1 VASELADASAMSR
14 GRRRPTAAA
23 RRPPRAVAAPAQP
36 HASISA
42 KLARGVRVQAIDALR
57 GAAICLMLIYH
68 ACFDLRYYRLI
79 IADFEHG
86 AFWLGFRAL
95 IVTSFLL
102 LVGVSLVLAGEAG
115 LSRRKFW
122 RRVGI
127 IAACALAASVGSYLV
142 FPRTFIYFGI
152 LHCIAVA
159 SVLAWPLWQRPWLAL
174 SLGAAVVIAGL
185 TVALPAFDQR
195 ALSWIGFTTIKPP
208 TEDFVPLFPWAGAV
222 LIGVATGHLMM
233 GERFAAWRR
242 WISAP
247 RWLTWL
253 GRHSLVIYMI
263 HQPVLL
269 GLLWVIY
276 GR

>member
-14 GRRRPTAAA
+14 GRRRPAAAA

-174 SLGAAVVIAGL
+174 SLGAALALRPRNASGHDVQGDRHVSTARRHHRSHYQPDGL
-185 TVALPAFDQR
+185 RHRLRGEGDGNPAD
-195 ALSWIGFTTIKPP
+195 
-208 TEDFVPLFPWAGAV
+208 
-222 LIGVATGHLMM
+222 
-233 GERFAAWRR
+233 
-242 WISAP
+242 
-247 RWLTWL
+247 
-253 GRHSLVIYMI
+253 
-263 HQPVLL
+263 
-269 GLLWVIY
+269 
-276 GR
+276 

>member
-14 GRRRPTAAA
+14 GRRRPAAAA

-127 IAACALAASVGSYLV
+127 IFHVDPRLAHLRLGQATGGCRASLVGVS
-142 FPRTFIYFGI
+142 
-152 LHCIAVA
+152 
-159 SVLAWPLWQRPWLAL
+159 
-174 SLGAAVVIAGL
+174 
-185 TVALPAFDQR
+185 
-195 ALSWIGFTTIKPP
+195 P
-208 TEDFVPLFPWAGAV
+208 TK
-222 LIGVATGHLMM
+222 GVATQTL
-233 GERFAAWRR
+233 ELRAVDC
-242 WISAP
+242 
-247 RWLTWL
+247 
-253 GRHSLVIYMI
+253 RHEE
-263 HQPVLL
+263 VLSDVTGVSGIL
-269 GLLWVIY
+269 PKGMCVVQTPSPCAMVAS
-276 GR
+276 R